1 MAELRFADD
10 DDLPRTLLRAR
21 EERDRERRD
30 RDGSRDDALPPLD
43 SDHYREP
50 PAHYGFD
57 FATDRVPATVHRLD
71 IPAVHLAAFLLKAVV
86 AAIPALLLLAC
97 LLWLGGKGLQ
107 VAFPDLGR
115 MQIFIKFGT

>member
-10 DDLPRTLLRAR
+10 DDLPRTVLRAR

-50 PAHYGFD
+50 LEA
-57 FATDRVPATVHRLD
+57 
-71 IPAVHLAAFLLKAVV
+71 
-86 AAIPALLLLAC
+86 
-97 LLWLGGKGLQ
+97 
-107 VAFPDLGR
+107 
-115 MQIFIKFGT
+115 